1 LEKGIRRQN
10 ALNTMT
16 TLFEFDVV
24 PIVNENDTVA
34 VEEIV
39 FGDNDTLAAVVAK
52 LINADLLVLL
62 SDVDGLYTLPPHEPG
77 AEKISYVKEITP
89 EIEAIAEGTYSAF
102 GTGGM
107 HSKIKAAKIATRAGI
122 AMAIT
127 DGENPADIYKILDG
141 ENCGTFFEPKRQISI
156 SKNNVI

>member
-1 LEKGIRRQN
+1 MRREN
-10 ALNTMT
+10 ALNTFT

-52 LINADLLVLL
+52 LIGADLLVLL

-89 EIEAIAEGTYSAF
+89 EIEAIAEGSYSDF

-107 HSKIKAAKIATRAGI
+107 LSKIRAAKIATESGI
-122 AMAIT
+122 AMAII
-127 DGENPADIYKILDG
+127 DGEDPSAIYSIIDG
-141 ENCGTFFEPKRQISI
+141 TGCSGTFFEPKKHVLS
-156 SKNNVI
+156 